1 MMTELRHKVLGT
13 VGAPTE
19 PEKTKEPM
27 SETDLQSLIELGC
40 VKDTV
45 EIDSFHFT
53 MRSLGATERIE
64 LAKEFG
70 EDKLSDEDQFR
81 FNIKLLAMAI
91 ESVNGKPLEELHP
104 NPKEDVLSAKMD
116 IIAALQAPVIAKLLE
131 FYTSVMDRCDKQF
144 GVEQV
149 KN

>member
-1 MMTELRHKVLGT
+1 MTELRHKILGT
-13 VGAPTE
+13 VGAPM
-19 PEKTKEPM
+19 EKQETTTEPM
-27 SETDLQSLIELGC
+27 SDVDLQSLIELGC

-45 EIDSFHFT
+45 EIDSFQFV
-53 MRSLGATERIE
+53 MRSLGATERFE
-64 LAKEFG
+64 LAKQFTDAE
-70 EDKLSDEDQFR
+70 LPDEEQFK
-81 FNIKLLAMAI
+81 FNVKLLAMAI
-91 ESVNGKPLEELHP
+91 ESINGKPLEELHP